1 MNDEWVAVGPVG
13 AWPTGPAIEGIAVIN
28 DIIMR
33 LARSTPGYRPTAIT
47 LETDR
52 ESEYPSQDQKLAW
65 ALLWICAPLRRAVC
79 RSAGSRPGVRI
90 SITPGDLA
98 PRRDRDGSGRR
109 VVRVGADYVRAG
121 IGVPAH
127 W

>member
-1 MNDEWVAVGPVG
+1 MID
-13 AWPTGPAIEGIAVIN
+13 AIT
-28 DIIMR
+28 R
-33 LARSTPGYRPTAIT
+33 LVRSRPGFRPTAIT
-47 LETDR
+47 LEVARSHSRAT
-52 ESEYPSQDQKLAW
+52 ESQRLAW
-65 ALLWICAPLRRAVC
+65 AILWLCPPVRYSVC